1 MNNFKLLLSSLFVL
15 FTCSAAL
22 GQGATIVGIVND
34 GNYPLPGASVML
46 SGTTK
51 GVNTDFDGNFVL
63 SNVKKGEVTLE
74 ISYIGF
80 ETKRV
85 SINTNVKK
93 NVGVIM
99 LVPSNQNLEEVIIT
113 SSGRR
118 NSEARALSIQKK
130 SMSIM
135 NVIAADGI
143 GKLPDRNAAETVQRI
158 QGLSIERDQGEG
170 RFVSVRGL
178 PPFWASTTI
187 NGNRIPT
194 AEEETTSRATAFDFF
209 PSELISYVQ
218 AAKAYTPD
226 MEADGIGGGV
236 NFITQTA
243 PAKRVLNVNVGGG
256 YNEKSGEPIYNASL
270 TYGDRSKDGKFG
282 FIVNGSYWNRNWGTD
297 NFEARRKGD
306 EGVFRM
312 ELRDYNGVRITKGL
326 NGAMEYNFTPEHK
339 MHFRGVYGT
348 LSDTETHYKHRVRFD
363 KFDSGTNTA
372 RVELQ
377 NIYNELITEMIGGEI
392 GGRHI
397 TGNGKFDWSIANYNN
412 EFRYGGIPTEQDKSY
427 YVVKFKQDGVGM
439 KPEYLQNR
447 PEADGGAGDDRAYW
461 KADGGLLDYND
472 TDALFGFFS
481 DPSFKMDASQMSFAD
496 LELYKI
502 SIKERDNIV
511 ASLNYEHTF
520 NDNFKI
526 KVGTKF
532 RDKDR
537 RAKFEDVYYG
547 WDEVN
552 AGITP
557 NLSDYSQNIIEQP
570 GRADFLNEMGSN
582 IQSTFGPVLSEQGM
596 VNFWKNNK
604 NNLIVL
610 EGDSEILQN
619 GGGLGRNFNVDETHL
634 SFYGMGTLKLSD
646 QFTVLGGLRA
656 TKTETEVN
664 GYVWDADQSQLNAVR
679 NVKDYWAV
687 LPMLHV
693 KYSPKTDLN
702 IRFAATRSF
711 SRPNFGDIAP
721 GGTFI
726 SFDNEFK
733 GGNPNLN
740 PTFSWNFDLLGEYY
754 FKNVGVI
761 NAGIFYK
768 SITDPV
774 FNDTYQGTYNG
785 NTGVEFSTPVNGA
798 DAWIGGIELGI
809 NKRFDFLP
817 GFLQY
822 FGTQL
827 NATFMDSEM
836 TKPSGRKVS
845 IAYQANTLFNAQ
857 LFFEKGGFNTRLAY
871 NHKGSYAIG
880 FGERDIDDIYYGKY
894 NTLDFSASY
903 QIGKNWTIF
912 TDVNN
917 LLNNPL
923 IYHYGKTEDRPKQ
936 VEFYGIKGSIGVK
949 YNL

>member
-1 MNNFKLLLSSLFVL
+1 MTTKKLLLLLLTNLLCWCFYGQSSISGVV
-15 FTCSAAL
+15 S
-22 GQGATIVGIVND
+22 D
-34 GNYPLPGASVML
+34 GSFPLPEATVMIANSTL
-46 SGTTK
+46 GTT
-51 GVNTDFDGNFVL
+51 TDFDGNFTIT
-63 SNVKKGEVTLE
+63 NVTKGKISVQ

-80 ETKRV
+80 KTKTV
-85 SINTNVKK
+85 
-93 NVGVIM
+93 
-99 LVPSNQNLEEVIIT
+99 EVIVKEGKNNLGLLLLEQASQKLDEVLV
-113 SSGRR
+113 SSSRK

-130 SMSIM
+130 SMSIL

-158 QGLSIERDQGEG
+158 QGVSIERDQGEG

-178 PPFWASTTI
+178 PPFWSSTTI

-236 NFITQTA
+236 NFITQTS
-243 PAKRVLNVNVGGG
+243 PTKQLFNVNIGGG
-256 YNEKSGEPIYNASL
+256 YNDKSGKPVYNASL
-270 TYGDRSKDGKFG
+270 TYGDKSADGKFG
-282 FIVNGSYWNRNWGTD
+282 FILNGSYWNRNWGTD

-312 ELRDYNGVRITKGL
+312 ELRDYNGVRITTGL
-326 NGAMEYNFTPEHK
+326 NAAMEYNFTPEHK
-339 MHFRGVYGT
+339 MYFRGVYGT

-363 KFDSGTNTA
+363 KFSSATNTA

-377 NIYNELITEMIGGEI
+377 NIYNELITEMIGGEL
-392 GGRHI
+392 GGVHKMKHGQI
-397 TGNGKFDWSIANYNN
+397 DWSMATYHN
-412 EFRYGGIPTEQDKSY
+412 EFRYGDIPDANNKSY
-427 YVVKFKQDGVGM
+427 YVLKFNQNNVGIN
-439 KPEYLQNR
+439 PNYLDNR
-447 PEADGGAGDDRAYW
+447 PKSAGGAGDDRAYW
-461 KADGGLLDYND
+461 KADGGLLDYSN

-481 DPSFKMDASQMSFAD
+481 NPSFKMSAANMTFAD

-511 ASLNYEHTF
+511 AALNYEYRV
-520 NDNFKI
+520 NDAFKL

-537 RAKFEDVYYG
+537 RATFEDLYYG
-547 WDEVN
+547 WSG
-552 AGITP
+552 ATAAPTLAAYG
-557 NLSDYSQNIIEQP
+557 SQLMEQP
-570 GRADFLNEMGSN
+570 GRADFLQEMGSN
-582 IQSTFGPVLSEQGM
+582 IQNSFGPVLSTDGM
-596 VNFWKNNK
+596 KEFWKNNQG
-604 NNLIVL
+604 NLSVL
-610 EGDSEILQN
+610 PGDSSALQFN
-619 GGGLGRNFNVDETHL
+619 SGLGRNFNVDETHL
-634 SFYGMGTLKLSD
+634 SFYAMGTLVASP
-646 QFTVLGGLRA
+646 QWTVLSGIRT
-656 TKTETEVN
+656 TKTETKVA
-664 GYVWDADQSQLNAVR
+664 GYVVEN
-679 NVKDYWAV
+679 NVLKNVANTKSYWAV

-693 KYSPKTDLN
+693 KYSPVKDMNL
-702 IRFAATRSF
+702 RFAATRSF
-711 SRPNFGDIAP
+711 SRPNFGDISP
-721 GGTFI
+721 SGTFI

-754 FKNVGVI
+754 FENVGVV
-761 NAGIFYK
+761 NAGVFYK

-785 NTGVEFSTPVNGA
+785 IAGVEFSTPVNGA
-798 DAWIGGIELGI
+798 DAWIGGIELGV

-817 GFLQY
+817 GFWQY

-845 IAYQANTLFNAQ
+845 TPYQAGTLFNAQ
-857 LFFEKGGFNTRLAY
+857 LFFEKEGINARIAF

-880 FGERDIDDIYYGKY
+880 FGERDIDDVYYGKY

-903 QIGKNWTIF
+903 QIGKNWTLY
-912 TDVNN
+912 TDINN
-917 LLNNPL
+917 ILNNPL
-923 IYHYGKTEDRPKQ
+923 IYHYGKTQDRPKQ
-936 VEFYGIKGSIGVK
+936 VEYYGIKGNIGVK
-949 YNL
+949 FSIN

>member
-1 MNNFKLLLSSLFVL
+1 MNYLKLLLSTILVL
-15 FTCSAAL
+15 FISTAVLAQKS
-22 GQGATIVGIVND
+22 TITGVVSD
-34 GNYPLPGASVML
+34 GSYPLPGASVVVI
-46 SGTTK
+46 GTTK
-51 GVNTDFDGNFVL
+51 GVNTDIDGNFVL
-63 SNVKKGEVTLE
+63 SKIDIGEIELE

-80 ETKRV
+80 QTKKVKV
-85 SINTNVKK
+85 SLEEGAQK
-93 NVGVIM
+93 NIGVVTLISSSQE
-99 LVPSNQNLEEVIIT
+99 LDEVII
-113 SSGRR
+113 SGGTRR
-118 NSEARALSIQKK
+118 NSEAKALSIQKK

-178 PPFWASTTI
+178 PPFWTSTTI

-218 AAKAYTPD
+218 AAKAFTPD

-243 PAKRVLNVNVGGG
+243 PTKQILSINIGGG
-256 YNEKSGEPIYNASL
+256 YNDKSGKPIYNASL
-270 TYGDRSKDGKFG
+270 TYGNKSKDGKFG
-282 FIVNGSYWNRNWGTD
+282 FIINGSYWNRNWGTD

-312 ELRDYNGVRITKGL
+312 ELRDYNGVRITTGL
-326 NGAMEYNFTPEHK
+326 NGAMEYNFTPDHK
-339 MHFRGVYGT
+339 MYFRGVYGT

-363 KFDSGTNTA
+363 KFDSSTNTA

-377 NIYNELITEMIGGEI
+377 NIYNELITEMFGGEL
-392 GGRHI
+392 GGKYSLI
-397 TGNGKFDWSIANYNN
+397 NGKLDWSIASYSN
-412 EFRYGGIPTEQDKSY
+412 EFRYGNIPTAKDKSY
-427 YVVKFKQDGVGM
+427 YVVKFKQDGIGI
-439 KPEYLQNR
+439 KPTYLDNR
-447 PEADGGAGDDRAYW
+447 PAANGGAGDDRAYW

-481 DPSFKMDASQMSFAD
+481 DPNFKMDATQMSFSD

-511 ASLNYEHTF
+511 AALNYEHTI

-537 RAKFEDVYYG
+537 RATFEDLYYG
-547 WDEVN
+547 WSG
-552 AGITP
+552 AGATP
-557 NLSDYSQNIIEQP
+557 VLSDYSQYLMNQP
-570 GRADFLNEMGSN
+570 GKADFLKEMGSN
-582 IQSTFGPVLSEQGM
+582 IQSTFSPVLSQAGM
-596 VNFWKNNK
+596 KNFWITNQA
-604 NNLIVL
+604 NLSVL
-610 EGDSEILQN
+610 PGDSSALQFN
-619 GGGLGRNFNVDETHL
+619 SGLGRNFNVDETHL
-634 SFYGMGTLKLSD
+634 SFYGMGTLKASE
-646 QFTVLGGLRA
+646 QWTILGGLRA
-656 TKTETEVN
+656 TKTETKVD
-664 GYVWDADQSQLNAVR
+664 GYVVEN
-679 NVKDYWAV
+679 NVLTKAMNTKSYWAV
-687 LPMLHV
+687 LPMLHI
-693 KYSPKTDLN
+693 KYSPKKDMN

-711 SRPNFGDIAP
+711 SRPNFGDISP
-721 GGTFI
+721 SGTFI

-761 NAGIFYK
+761 NAGFFYK

-785 NTGVEFSTPVNGA
+785 QAGVEFSTPTNGA
-798 DAWIGGIELGI
+798 DAWIAGMELGI

-817 GFLQY
+817 GFLKY
-822 FGTQL
+822 FGTQV
-827 NATFMDSEM
+827 NVTFMDSEM

-845 IAYQANTLFNAQ
+845 TPYQAGTLFNAQ
-857 LFFEKGGFNTRLAY
+857 LFFEKGGFNTRLAF

-880 FGERDIDDIYYGKY
+880 FGERDIDDVYYGTY

-903 QIGKNWTIF
+903 QIGKNWTIY

-917 LLNNPL
+917 ILNNPL

-936 VEFYGIKGSIGVK
+936 VEYYGIKGNIGVK
-949 YNL
+949 FSL